1 MTPFMTLLL
10 MAKEGKVLSEMA
22 ESLRDG
28 LVEDEERTEL
38 LFSPQEQRRVV
49 ANKATT
55 FANVR
60 FML

>member
-1 MTPFMTLLL
+1 

>member
-1 MTPFMTLLL
+1 MTLLL